1 MIFHIHA
8 LNRDDRHVHD
18 HVFCHAMTN
27 DPRHDTI
34 VPILRMI
41 MALLTEEIVL

>member
-18 HVFCHAMTN
+18 HVFFHGMMN
-27 DPRHDTI
+27 DPFHDTI
-34 VPILRMI
+34 VPVLKMI
-41 MALLTEEIVL
+41 MAWLREEISL